1 MAMDPELVWL
11 MVIDLKWPPM
21 ELLLAAIDY
30 KLPLMWRSYWLSLLW
45 TEQLMRWDAMI
56 WEAMTDQVLYLLTP
70 Y

>member
-1 MAMDPELVWL
+1 VWL
-11 MVIDLKWPPM
+11 TVIDLKWPPM
-21 ELLLAAIDY
+21 ELLLEAIDC
-30 KLPLMWRSYWLSLLW
+30 KLPLMWSSYWLSLLW